1 MLSQSGEK
9 MSLNKSFL
17 IVTVP
22 KNLPTASSS
31 LVVLQGASFS
41 ARGKIG
47 DKLGRSLPGSGP
59 NN

>member
-1 MLSQSGEK
+1 